1 MMCAVA
7 PDMAGRRAYLAERAE
22 KVRVVGMRG
31 VAEASLANSFPA
43 AHPAE
48 RAAYRGIYFRNDP
61 VAYAE
66 FSMAP

>member
-7 PDMAGRRAYLAERAE
+7 PDIAGPTRAYLAERAE

-43 AHPAE
+43 SHPAQ
-48 RAAYRGIYFRNDP
+48 RAGPIAGFTWETTRLPMPNCP
-61 VAYAE
+61 
-66 FSMAP
+66 